1 MLGIKLKLYITL
13 IGFMVLYSEAFTSVW
28 QVKPPLCFPYTGV
41 AAVLQPRTFS
51 GREDINLNFIT

>member
-1 MLGIKLKLYITL
+1 
-13 IGFMVLYSEAFTSVW
+13 MVLYSGAFTSVW
-28 QVKPPLCFPYTGV
+28 QVKIPLCFPYAGI